1 MKSSPASNNKNAG
14 EATVTVVGKGDY
26 SGTQTAK
33 FTINKANLSDVKVEV
48 KATTDAEKRSI
59 YLYRK
64 SD

>member
-1 MKSSPASNNKNAG
+1 MKL
-14 EATVTVVGKGDY
+14 TVTVVGKGDY

-33 FTINKANLSDVKVEV
+33 FTINKANLSDVKVEA
-48 KATTDAEKRSI
+48 KATTDSRKRSV